1 MTARPRI
8 AVVTGALS
16 GIGLAI
22 SDRFAADGWV
32 VYRAGRGAT
41 PEGGPA
47 GQVEM
52 DVRSPEAW
60 GELAKRIRGEHGA
73 LDVLVNNAGIL
84 REAPLEETPLD
95 MWNDVISV
103 NLTGAFLGCRTLVPL
118 LRAGDRPAICNLSS
132 IDALHG
138 SLNHA
143 AYAAS
148 KGGILSL
155 TRALALELAPAG
167 IRVNAICP
175 GTVDTPM
182 TAELMVADA
191 AAGQPREA
199 KHPLGRVSTPE
210 EQAAAAAFLCGT
222 DASFVTGVSL
232 SVDGGRA
239 IR

>member
-8 AVVTGALS
+8 AVVTGAMS

-22 SDRFAADGWV
+22 SDRFTADGWV
-32 VYRAGRGAT
+32 VYRAGRGDA
-41 PEGGPA
+41 PEGGAA

-60 GELAKRIRGEHGA
+60 DELARRIRDEHGA

-84 REAPLEETPLD
+84 REAPVEETPLE

-103 NLTGAFLGCRTLVPL
+103 NLTGAFLGCRALVPL
-118 LRAGDRPAICNLSS
+118 LRAGDRPAICNVSS

-148 KGGILSL
+148 KGGILSM
-155 TRALALELAPAG
+155 TRALALELAPD

-175 GTVDTPM
+175 GTVETPM
-182 TAELMVADA
+182 TAALLVADA

-222 DASFVTGVSL
+222 DASFVTGVGL

>member
-1 MTARPRI
+1 MTTRPRI
-8 AVVTGALS
+8 AVVTGAMS

-32 VYRAGRGAT
+32 VYRAGRGGA
-41 PEGGPA
+41 PEGGTA

-52 DVRSPEAW
+52 DVRSPVAW
-60 GELAKRIRGEHGA
+60 DELAERIRDEHGA

-84 REAPLEETPLD
+84 REAPVEETSLE

-103 NLTGAFLGCRTLVPL
+103 NLTGAFLGCRALVPL

-148 KGGILSL
+148 KGGILSM
-155 TRALALELAPAG
+155 TRALALELAPG

-175 GTVDTPM
+175 GTVETPM
-182 TAELMVADA
+182 TAELLVADA
-191 AAGQPREA
+191 AAGQPRET

-210 EQAAAAAFLCGT
+210 EQAAAVAFLCGT